1 MSFFLFF
8 LSFSLSLNW
17 ERGGEYIIGYREKQ
31 SYSLLIFSD
40 GFLWRI
46 FSLLRADGLYVI
58 FSSGLK
64 VRVLPLVQDS
74 FRFLY
79 PESGHET
86 RVLSRRP
93 HLQKLIFLFPISTDG
108 RRGLFPLWDSSQLF
122 GFYLLPSPVRW
133 FEWGHG
139 VQIAWPTFF
148 SSFNGRPKLTYIL
161 YLSFNGQSLANSNTE
176 SCGNSLFLFSQW
188 ETMWHHLS
196 PLRNIVKEIIV
207 LVCWRSNVL
216 RWPDKLQQ
224 HVLEGWKEKKKGL
237 VWFGLMAYWPLQVI

>member
-1 MSFFLFF
+1 MGTWKYINLFTSDVDTHIQRVGYIISGQYVILNVFLPFF

-17 ERGGEYIIGYREKQ
+17 EREREREYIIGYREKQ
-31 SYSLLIFSD
+31 SYNLLIFSD

-64 VRVLPLVQDS
+64 VWLLLLVQDS

-79 PESGHET
+79 PESWHET

-93 HLQKLIFLFPISTDG
+93 HLQKLIFLFPISADG
-108 RRGLFPLWDSSQLF
+108 RRGLFPFWDSSQSF
-122 GFYLLPSPVRW
+122 GFYLLPSPVRR

-148 SSFNGRPKLTYIL
+148 FFLQRPAEVNLH
-161 YLSFNGQSLANSNTE
+161 
-176 SCGNSLFLFSQW
+176 SLFVF
-188 ETMWHHLS
+188 
-196 PLRNIVKEIIV
+196 
-207 LVCWRSNVL
+207 
-216 RWPDKLQQ
+216 
-224 HVLEGWKEKKKGL
+224 
-237 VWFGLMAYWPLQVI
+237 